1 VRAYLFII
9 AIAAIVTFSATYFT
23 IRMSRKHL
31 VMPEIRDRDTHTTP
45 TPRIGGLAML
55 AGMFAALLVAGS
67 LNWFDS
73 VFSEPQRILAIVSAA
88 TVIVIVGVLDD
99 FFDLDWTIKLAGQV
113 LAAGILAWQGVQ
125 IVSLP
130 IGGLVIGS
138 YAVSMIITIFLIV
151 LIMNAVNFI
160 DGLDGLVAGV
170 VLIGTSAFFLYTYLV
185 TQQTSPT
192 NYFNLASLISAIVV
206 GMAFGFLP
214 FNWHKAKIFMG
225 DSGSMLLGLLMATA
239 ALAVTGQIDPA
250 AVSSRVLA
258 PAFLPIV
265 LPLAILLLPLLD
277 LLLAVIR
284 RVRAG
289 KSPFRADKSHI
300 HHKLQDLGH
309 GHVGSVLVFYFWTAI
324 ISFGGLSLMF
334 IPTELAL
341 LIAVLAAIP
350 VTIYTVW
357 PVLNALRQP
366 ALNALRKRASK

>member
-1 VRAYLFII
+1 
-9 AIAAIVTFSATYFT
+9 
-23 IRMSRKHL
+23 
-31 VMPEIRDRDTHTTP
+31 
-45 TPRIGGLAML
+45 
-55 AGMFAALLVAGS
+55 
-67 LNWFDS
+67 
-73 VFSEPQRILAIVSAA
+73 
-88 TVIVIVGVLDD
+88 
-99 FFDLDWTIKLAGQV
+99 
-113 LAAGILAWQGVQ
+113 
-125 IVSLP
+125 
-130 IGGLVIGS
+130 
-138 YAVSMIITIFLIV
+138 MIITIFLAV

-206 GMAFGFLP
+206 GMAAGFLP

-258 PAFLPIV
+258 PAFLPLV
-265 LPLAILLLPLLD
+265 LPLAILMLPLLD

-289 KSPFRADKSHI
+289 KSPFKADKSHI

-309 GHVGSVLVFYFWTAI
+309 SHIGSVLVFYLWTAL

-334 IPTELAL
+334 IPAEASL
-341 LIAVLAAIP
+341 LISVLMAIP
-350 VTIYTVW
+350 ITVYTVW
-357 PVLNALRQP
+357 PVLNALR
-366 ALNALRKRASK
+366 KR